1 MSLNEFNFSLVL
13 KELLRRSLSFSPAM
27 TGWGERDRSSPLRAT
42 PAESA
47 VADAARINWRRF
59 KYRSLGGISDDLMSF
74 GFLMN
79 IRVPPH
85 YQLRTVSAERLT
97 KSLSLA
103 GAAG

>member
-13 KELLRRSLSFSPAM
+13 NELLRRSLNFSPAM
-27 TGWGERDRSSPLRAT
+27 TCWGERDRSSPLRAA

-59 KYRSLGGISDDLMSF
+59 KYRSFGVISEDLMSF
-74 GFLMN
+74 GFLTS

-85 YQLRTVSAERLT
+85 YELRTVSAEGLT
-97 KSLSLA
+97 MSLFLS
-103 GAAG
+103 G